1 MLTFRSPLLLAA
13 CLALLA
19 TACRKASP
27 VEATP
32 PPEDLWRLCEMPPI
46 GAPVTRI
53 VSGRD
58 GKIFALLGGDHY
70 AGGDVVRSTD
80 SGSTWSALTKWGGF
94 INLIADKKG
103 NLYAGQNGVWR
114 STDDGKSWSPLGGG
128 EAGAPVNELTMIAN
142 EWIFMVSNYYNC
154 YRSTDAGQSWERTS
168 NTVFETF
175 DLLYDEKTNAIYLR
189 TDSHGAN
196 VKLWSSTDDGT
207 TWSFVRQF
215 YSSTTFP
222 NFRMAVDSIGRLWV
236 IDQDGAVFV
245 NSSQVG
251 QSLFGSPQ
259 VLAIDPSG
267 SLLLGVNGFHFSSDG
282 GVSWVTN
289 STGLTDAAVTAIGIR
304 PGGIVFVGTASG
316 KIFRSTRAVTK

>member
-1 MLTFRSPLLLAA
+1 MLTFRNPVLLIA

-19 TACRKASP
+19 TACKKASP
-27 VEATP
+27 VEITAP
-32 PPEDLWRLCEMPPI
+32 QEDLWRLCEMPSI
-46 GAPVTRI
+46 GAPVTSI
-53 VSGRD
+53 VSGRN
-58 GKIFALLGGDHY
+58 GKLFALLGGDHY

-80 SGSTWSALTKWGGF
+80 SGSTWSALTKWAGF

-142 EWIFMVSNYYNC
+142 EWIFMVSGNNC
-154 YRSTDAGQSWERTS
+154 YRSTDAGQTWERTS
-168 NTVFETF
+168 TTSFQSIDV
-175 DLLYDEKTNAIYLR
+175 LYDEKTNTIYLR

-196 VKLWSSTDDGT
+196 VKLWKSTDDGT

-215 YSSTTFP
+215 YSSTIFP
-222 NFRMAVDSIGRLWV
+222 DFRMAVDSIGRLWF
-236 IDQDGAVFV
+236 IDQDGTVFL

-251 QSLFGSPQ
+251 QSSFGRPL
-259 VLAIDPSG
+259 VLEIDLSG

-289 STGLTDAAVTAIGIR
+289 STGLTDTVITAIGIQ
-304 PGGIVFVGTASG
+304 PGGIIFVGTVSG